1 MPSNISPLHDADLK
15 RSIPDAIE
23 ALRATFHGRTRAPGR
38 ADDLVALDDLRLI
51 ELIADGSEN
60 AFRDLFDR
68 YGDQAYGIARYVC
81 RDDGRAEDAVQEAFL
96 SVWRSSESYRPQA
109 GPVSAWLL
117 TVVRNRAID
126 LARRNGRH
134 ADRRSDAEMLDTTPA
149 ASDVAADAIAS
160 ADAPRLHELLEKIPD
175 AQREVILLAFYGQL
189 THAEIAA
196 RLDLPP
202 GTVKSR
208 MRLGLQRLRADT
220 RQLVA

>member
-1 MPSNISPLHDADLK
+1 MPTSITSPHNAHLN
-15 RSIPDAIE
+15 RSISDAIG
-23 ALRATFHGRTRAPGR
+23 ALRATFQSHDRAEDSVAR
-38 ADDLVALDDLRLI
+38 DDRRLI
-51 ELIADGSEN
+51 GLIATGSEV
-60 AFRDLFDR
+60 AFEELFDR
-68 YGDQAYGIARYVC
+68 YEDQAYRIARFVC

-96 SVWRSSESYRPQA
+96 SIWRSPVSYRPQA

-160 ADAPRLHELLEKIPD
+160 ADAPRLHELLAQIPE
-175 AQREVILLAFYGQL
+175 AQREVIVLAFYGQL
-189 THAEIAA
+189 THTEIAD

-202 GTVKSR
+202 GTVKGR
-208 MRLGLQRLRADT
+208 MRLGLQKLHADI
-220 RQLVA
+220 RELVA